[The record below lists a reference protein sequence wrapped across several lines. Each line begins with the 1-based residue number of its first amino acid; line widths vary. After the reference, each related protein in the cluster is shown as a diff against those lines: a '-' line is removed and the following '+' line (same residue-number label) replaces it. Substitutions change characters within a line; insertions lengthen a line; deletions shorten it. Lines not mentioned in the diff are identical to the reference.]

1 LFDNDQQKA
10 NEKIYLMTLKQQEKL
25 ENEKIKERNRISEEL
40 HDGVLGKLFG
50 TRMNL
55 GFLAIDGDKKTL
67 KQHRFYLDEL
77 QTIEK
82 EIRNVSHELG
92 DNIGSSLINF
102 STLIKEVLKTNSKL
116 GGYKFKIDESIDWQQ
131 INQINKVNLYR
142 IIKEAIQNITK
153 HASAKKV
160 NLFFNI
166 EDDKL
171 IVEIK
176 DDGVGFVNTQKRK
189 GIGMKNMTSRVKKIK
204 GTFKILSN
212 SDNGTHLIIKI
223 PIKTP
228 KK

>member
-82 EIRNVSHELG
+82 EIRNVSHELS

-176 DDGVGFVNTQKRK
+176 DDGVGFDNTQKRK

>member
-1 LFDNDQQKA
+1 
-10 NEKIYLMTLKQQEKL
+10 
-25 ENEKIKERNRISEEL
+25 
-40 HDGVLGKLFG
+40 
-50 TRMNL
+50 
-55 GFLAIDGDKKTL
+55 
-67 KQHRFYLDEL
+67 
-77 QTIEK
+77 
-82 EIRNVSHELG
+82 
-92 DNIGSSLINF
+92 
-102 STLIKEVLKTNSKL
+102 LIKEVLKTNSKL

-142 IIKEAIQNITK
+142 IIQEAIQNITK

-176 DDGVGFVNTQKRK
+176 DDGVGFDNTQKRK

>member
-1 LFDNDQQKA
+1 MFDNDQQKA

-82 EIRNVSHELG
+82 EIRNVSHELS

-176 DDGVGFVNTQKRK
+176 DDGVGFDNTQKRK

>member
-1 LFDNDQQKA
+1 MFDNDQQKA

-82 EIRNVSHELG
+82 EIRNVSHELS

-131 INQINKVNLYR
+131 IDQINKVNLYR
-142 IIKEAIQNITK
+142 IIQEAIQNITK

-176 DDGVGFVNTQKRK
+176 DDGVGFDNTQKRK